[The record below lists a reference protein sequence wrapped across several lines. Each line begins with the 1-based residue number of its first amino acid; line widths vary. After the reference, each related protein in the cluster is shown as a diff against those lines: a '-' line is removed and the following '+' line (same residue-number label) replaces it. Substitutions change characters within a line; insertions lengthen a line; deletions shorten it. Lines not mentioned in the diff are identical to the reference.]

1 MYDFANFYIDGK
13 WVAPLKPRRGTVINP
28 ATEGVAGY
36 FSLGGCDDVDRA
48 VRAARRALA
57 AFSRSGRDER
67 LLLLQRILEQYE
79 ARKQDLAD
87 ALRAEMGAPRWLAEG
102 FQVGAGSMHLRAA
115 IEVLQR
121 YQFSEDRGTTR
132 LMREPIG
139 VCGLITPWNWPLSLI
154 MTKLAPALAVG
165 CTVVWKPSELAPFS
179 ACILSEV
186 IDDVGVPPGVFNMIN
201 GEGATVGAA
210 ISAHPGI
217 DLVSFTG
224 SIRAGID
231 VARNAAPTVKRVHQ
245 ELGGK
250 SPNIILEDA
259 DLETAVTNGVRSVM
273 TNSGQT
279 CNAPTRMLVP
289 NARMAEVAQIAKRV
303 VEEIRVGDPAT
314 DAWMG
319 PVVSRAQW
327 EKIQT
332 LIGKGIDEGATL
344 VTGGLGKPAG
354 REAGHFVKPTVFADV
369 KSVMAVAREEIFGP
383 VLAIL
388 GYDTVDEAIELAN
401 DTVYG
406 LAAYVSGRDLG
417 RVRAVASQLRAGQV
431 NMNSAPRDPMAPFG
445 GYKQSGN
452 GREWGDH
459 GFLEFLEVK
468 AMIGHGAT

>member
-1 MYDFANFYIDGK
+1 MYDFPNFYIDGQ
-13 WVAPLKPRRGTVINP
+13 WVAPVKPRRGTVINP
-28 ATEGVAGY
+28 ATESVGGY
-36 FSLGGCDDVDRA
+36 VSLGDWGDVDRA
-48 VRAARRALA
+48 VSAARRASS
-57 AFSRSGRDER
+57 AFSRSSRDER
-67 LLLLQRILEQYE
+67 LLLLNRILEHYE

-87 ALRAEMGAPRWLAEG
+87 ALRTEMGAPRWLAEG
-102 FQVGAGSMHLRAA
+102 LQVGAGSMHLRAA

-121 YQFSEDRGTTR
+121 YQFTEDRGTTR
-132 LMREPIG
+132 LVREPIG

-154 MTKLAPALAVG
+154 MTKLAPALAAG
-165 CTVVWKPSELAPFS
+165 CTVVLKPSELAPFS
-179 ACILSEV
+179 ACILAEV
-186 IDDVGVPPGVFNMIN
+186 LDAAGVPPGVVNVIN

-210 ISAHPGI
+210 ISGHPGI

-224 SIRAGID
+224 STRAGIE
-231 VARNAAPTVKRVHQ
+231 VARSAAATVKRVHQ

-250 SPNIILEDA
+250 SPNVLLDDA
-259 DLETAVTNGVRSVM
+259 DMETAVSNGVRSVM

-289 NARMAEVAQIAKRV
+289 SSRMAEVAQVAKRV
-303 VEEIRVGDPAT
+303 AEGIKVGDPAG

-319 PVVSRAQW
+319 PVVSRVQW
-327 EKIQT
+327 EKVQS
-332 LIGKGIDEGATL
+332 LIRKGIDEGATL

-354 REAGHFVKPTVFADV
+354 MQAGHFVRPTIFADV
-369 KSVMAVAREEIFGP
+369 TNQMTVAREEIFGP

-388 GYDTVDEAIELAN
+388 GYDGVDQAIELAN

-406 LAAYVSGRDLG
+406 LAAYVSGKDAS

-431 NMNSAPRDPMAPFG
+431 NLNSAPRDPMAPFG